1 MGVAAA
7 CCCVADPCAVNQ
19 PPVLIDDCCDERPDR
34 LRIELLYKHEQ
45 YGKINQTVIDACCPP
60 PAFCSG
66 ECVGLRWAGDETT
79 DTTTT
84 MAVKVDIDL
93 ATGDVDYVQNSA
105 ACVTSYACNWSCGT
119 DCMYEDC
126 PCEATLYGSADDAAI
141 PCPQVKVLHNDTDQA
156 ITYACSGETVNPGD
170 CIVEVETKITRN
182 NLVYQ
187 LQDGGSCGEPSQGGG
202 GPFDGL
208 WSWNSEATVRYH
220 IYQRDGV
227 CEISEIP
234 ASVKIFWGRP
244 LTIYAS
250 LNQNGIKANYVLSR
264 FGGSWQD
271 KYGRPD
277 GCGNYLDYGDN
288 NRLPG
293 GICQTQCIRNNF
305 PNSTWT
311 LDFDIEGSNQ
321 NTGAC
326 SDNEGNFRTT
336 RRWGEF
342 EASTTFISSARF
354 I

>member
-7 CCCVADPCAVNQ
+7 CCCVPDPCAVDQ

-45 YGKINQTVIDACCPP
+45 YGKINQSEIVSCCPP
-60 PAFCSG
+60 PAVCSG
-66 ECVGLRWAGDETT
+66 DCLGLRWAGSQTT

-105 ACVTSYACNWSCGT
+105 ACVTSYECNWSCGT
-119 DCMYEDC
+119 DCLYEDC
-126 PCEATLYGSADDAAI
+126 PCDSTLNGSADDAAS

-187 LQDGGSCGEPSQGGG
+187 LQDGGSCGEPSQGGNENL
-202 GPFDGL
+202 DGL
-208 WSWNSEATVRYH
+208 WSWSSEATVRYH
-220 IYQRDGV
+220 IYQRNGV

-234 ASVKIFWGRP
+234 AWVKIFWGRP
-244 LTIYAS
+244 LSIFS
-250 LNQNGIKANYVLSR
+250 NLEQNGINSNGILGQ
-264 FGGSWQD
+264 FGGPWQD
-271 KYGRPD
+271 KYRRPN
-277 GCGNYLDYGDN
+277 GCGDWHPEYGSN
-288 NRLPG
+288 NSLPG
-293 GICQTQCIRNNF
+293 EFCLNPCIRNNF

-311 LDFDIEGSNQ
+311 LDFDIEGDNQ
-321 NTGAC
+321 SAGCA
-326 SDNEGNFRTT
+326 DNEGVFRTT

-342 EASTTFISSARF
+342 EASTTFTSLARF